1 MVSVNSDDLK
11 LIPSK
16 YPLTSDLMLENYSAL
31 GSTNKNS
38 KLMMSSVPF

>member
-16 YPLTSDLMLENYSAL
+16 YPLIKDLMLENYSAF
-31 GSTNKNS
+31 GSTKRNS
-38 KLMMSSVPF
+38 KLMISSVPF